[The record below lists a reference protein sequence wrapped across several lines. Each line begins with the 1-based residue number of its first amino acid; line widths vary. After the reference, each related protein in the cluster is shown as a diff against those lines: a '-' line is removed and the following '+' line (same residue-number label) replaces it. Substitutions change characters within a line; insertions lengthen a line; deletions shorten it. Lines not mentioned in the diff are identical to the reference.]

1 MIQTL
6 DSYIYTGVSFSTFSF
21 DRISLLCVRYSLAR
35 FTKKRYYS
43 LICKYLKNKNYFAID
58 DNSVNYYIHN
68 ILRGLNNATLLLTTN
83 KKDVR
88 LVKKYLKKDICYS
101 SPFKIIDLSSEAK
114 SKNACFILLNKEETI
129 RYRILISC
137 FSKVKFIFL
146 NDIIESLK
154 NSNSNETIYDQI
166 KIKILQDNDSE
177 IFFVN
182 IDIFTNVACEFVYS
196 LNKIV
201 IGL

>member
-6 DSYIYTGVSFSTFSF
+6 DSYIYTGLSFSTFSF
-21 DRISLLCVRYSLAR
+21 DKISLLCVRYYLTR
-35 FTKKRYYS
+35 FNKKRYYT
-43 LICKYLKNKNYFAID
+43 LICKNLKNKNYFAVD

-68 ILRGLNNATLLLTTN
+68 ILRSLNSATLLLTTN

-88 LVKKYLKKDICYS
+88 LAKKYLKKDICYS
-101 SPFKIIDLSSEAK
+101 SPFKIIDLSSETKLK
-114 SKNACFILLNKEETI
+114 SACFILLNKEETI

-146 NDIIESLK
+146 NELIESLK
-154 NSNSNETIYDQI
+154 NSNSEETIYDQI
-166 KIKILQDNDSE
+166 QIKILQDNDSE
-177 IFFVN
+177 VFFVN

-196 LNKIV
+196 LNKIA

>member
-1 MIQTL
+1 MIQAL

-21 DRISLLCVRYSLAR
+21 DLISSLCIRYSLAK

-43 LICKYLKNKNYFAID
+43 LIYKYLKNKNYFEVN
-58 DNSVNYYIHN
+58 DNSINYFIHN
-68 ILRGLNNATLLLTTN
+68 ILRSLESATLLLTTN
-83 KKDVR
+83 KKEVK
-88 LVKKYLKKDICYS
+88 LAKKYLKKEVCYS
-101 SPFKIIDLSSEAK
+101 SPFKIIDLSLESK
-114 SKNACFILLNKEETI
+114 SKNACFILSSKEEQT

-146 NDIIESLK
+146 DDIIDSLK
-154 NSNSNETIYDQI
+154 KSNIDETIYDKI

-177 IFFVN
+177 VFFVS
-182 IDIFTNVACEFVYS
+182 IDIFTNIACEFVYS
-196 LNKIV
+196 LNKIA